1 MIKNGKSLFHEF
13 KENVF
18 ILKEI
23 NIPKRH
29 RVKNRNKNSAYSYL
43 FNNDNYSY
51 ATMNS
56 QINNN
61 KINNKIIPLITTNEN
76 VSLNIKKKVNPQL
89 SNNSSGKII
98 QKEISLNKIKNS
110 PIKKT
115 KSIYKIFQPMQIII
129 SCIIK

>member
-1 MIKNGKSLFHEF
+1 
-13 KENVF
+13 
-18 ILKEI
+18 
-23 NIPKRH
+23 
-29 RVKNRNKNSAYSYL
+29 
-43 FNNDNYSY
+43 
-51 ATMNS
+51 MNS

-89 SNNSSGKII
+89 SNNSSGTII

-115 KSIYKIFQPMQIII
+115 KSIQNIPTNANNNKLHYKINNIKKNKNFKNEYKIKNIHISLKKIKIRNQKYFNNIKII
-129 SCIIK
+129 